1 MEILQPLSNPSF
13 RWLFLGQLVSLVGT
27 GLTTVALAL
36 LAFDLNPGDAGWV
49 LGIALAIKMVAYLCV
64 APVVGGYASQLPRK
78 RWLAG
83 LNIGRA
89 LLVALMPFCQDAW
102 QLFLLMFLLNAMAA
116 GYTPVYQ
123 ALLPDVLPDEK
134 EYTRALSLS
143 RLAMEMES
151 LLSPALAAFLLLFTG
166 YAVLFELNALGFV
179 IAALFLLLAV
189 VPANSVSD
197 RSGGVWKKVSFGIK
211 SYLKTPRLQAVL
223 LLNLALSA
231 AGAMIIVNSVVYVRA
246 VLGLS
251 EEQVPLLMLSAGV
264 GSILAAFVLPKLLE
278 SVHDRPVM
286 FLGAG
291 LLVLALLA
299 GLTGPGYLGLF
310 PIWFVI
316 GVGTSLILIP
326 TGRVVRNSC
335 RESDRNDYFSANFA
349 LTHGMWLLGYLL
361 AGWLGSRFGMDGA
374 FFGLAVLAAT
384 ALGAA
389 MLVWKK
395 EDQHDLWHEHPEMD
409 HLHPHVHDE
418 HHQHEHEGWEGPEPH
433 VHPHYHPKQKH
444 KHKFVIDEHHAHWP
458 KQ

>member
-89 LLVALMPFCQDAW
+89 LLVALMPFSQDAW

-211 SYLKTPRLQAVL
+211 SYLKTPRLKAVL

-264 GSILAAFVLPKLLE
+264 GSMLAAFVLPKLLE
-278 SVHDRPVM
+278 SVQDRPVM

-310 PIWFVI
+310 PIWFAI

-349 LTHGMWLLGYLL
+349 LTHGMWLVGYLL

-374 FFGLAVLAAT
+374 FLGLAVLAAT